1 MGIARPDLSPIDT
14 EVLELS
20 TKERRLC
27 FVLLVVFTA
36 EENNFR
42 NNFRNKGKTRKA
54 KRNNANATCDI
65 NKLYRTLC
73 RLQQWSKNN
82 FSH

>member
-1 MGIARPDLSPIDT
+1 MGIARPDLSPIDNMT
-14 EVLELS
+14 TRYLS
-20 TKERRLC
+20 TKEQRLC

-36 EENNFR
+36 EE

-65 NKLYRTLC
+65 NKLYKTL
-73 RLQQWSKNN
+73 
-82 FSH
+82 